1 MENKK
6 DLMKIW
12 FDPEKKVVAF
22 FDENHRC
29 LDIYLKEKT
38 LKAGLYDGDE
48 LVQEGPLISAEISFE
63 DVKVVLRNKSLNP
76 ILGK

>member
-1 MENKK
+1 
-6 DLMKIW
+6 MKIW

-29 LDIYLKEKT
+29 LDIYLNEKT
-38 LKAGLYDGDE
+38 LKAELYDGDE
-48 LVQEGPLISAEISFE
+48 LVQEGPLIGAEISFE
-63 DVKVVLRNKSLNP
+63 NVKVVLRNKSLNS